1 MEQSDL
7 DDITKSLKGDGDAYA
22 RLVQRHQNEVAAR
35 MWRFTR
41 DRAVLEELVQEVFVE
56 AYFSLR
62 SYRAAA
68 PFSHWL
74 SRIATRV
81 GYRFW
86 KNQKAQAARAAHN
99 WEGWETVVAA
109 DDSSLEPAQA
119 AEFLHS
125 LMAQLPPRDRV
136 VLTLLHLE
144 ELPVA
149 QAAERLGWS
158 KTMVKV
164 QAFRARRKLKA
175 LLEAYEKDSGREEK
189 SP

>member
-1 MEQSDL
+1 MAESDL
-7 DDITKSLKGDGDAYA
+7 DDITKSLKGDGEAYA
-22 RLVQRHQNEVAAR
+22 RLVQRYQNEMAAR

-41 DRAVLEELVQEVFVE
+41 DKAVLEELVQEVFVE

-86 KNQKAQAARAAHN
+86 KNQQARAAHAAPN
-99 WEGWETVVAA
+99 WDGWETVVAA
-109 DDSSLEPAQA
+109 DDSSSEPAQA

-125 LMAQLPPRDRV
+125 LMAQLAPRDRI

-144 ELPVA
+144 ELSVE

-164 QAFRARRKLKA
+164 QAFRARKKLKA
-175 LLEAYEKDSGREEK
+175 LLDAYERRTGGAERQ
-189 SP
+189 P